1 MKLKTALFLI
11 FFGVLGMVMTSFFAG
26 NILMSSVVAP
36 FGSIKQT
43 QTNSDGVT
51 INTFSEVETVQ
62 FADADLES
70 QWIPWVIKQASILIG
85 GLSLIIFVYAGI
97 QLIIHGDQEEQFK
110 TSVKMLLFGVIG
122 IALAAFAYTI
132 IDNLLNL
139 FL

>member
-1 MKLKTALFLI
+1 
-11 FFGVLGMVMTSFFAG
+11 MVMSSFFVG
-26 NILMSSVVAP
+26 NVLMSSVVTP
-36 FGSIKQT
+36 FGSVPQT

-51 INTFSEVETVQ
+51 INRLSDVVQ

-85 GLSLIIFVYAGI
+85 GLSLIIFIYAGI

-110 TSVKMLLFGVIG
+110 TSVKMLVFGVIG
-122 IALAAFAYTI
+122 IALAAFSYTI